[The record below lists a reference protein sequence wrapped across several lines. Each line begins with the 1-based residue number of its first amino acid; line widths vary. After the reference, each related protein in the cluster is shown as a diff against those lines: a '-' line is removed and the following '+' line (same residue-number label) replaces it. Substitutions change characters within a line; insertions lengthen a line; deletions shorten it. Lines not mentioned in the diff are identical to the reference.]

1 MTEDQTEES
10 NRARVRRL
18 FIAPMQGLGFRF
30 KKGTPIEEERKRIE
44 RIIDDVSYLTD
55 RNLDRLY
62 LTLRDKGEGSARCFW
77 PARATIIALAQ
88 AAQPRPIEDFPGLA
102 SWFASA
108 AGQRALEANRLVA
121 EYRFWK
127 AKHRPPMNDHET
139 AMITSHARRFAS
151 DVELA
156 RERLYRNVPL
166 QPDERAMLEA
176 YELDE
181 RSALDLVNVPGQ
193 EDAA

>member
-30 KKGTPIEEERKRIE
+30 KKGTPIEEERKRID
-44 RIIDDVSYLTD
+44 RIIDDVAYLAD

-88 AAQPRPIEDFPGLA
+88 VAQPRPIEDFPGLA
-102 SWFASA
+102 SWFASE
-108 AGQRALEANRLVA
+108 AGRRALEAHRLVA
-121 EYRFWK
+121 EYRFWRF
-127 AKHRPPMNDHET
+127 KHRPPLNEREFDQI
-139 AMITSHARRFAS
+139 AAKARSWAG
-151 DVELA
+151 DVERA
-156 RERLYRNVPL
+156 RDRLKRGAPL
-166 QPDERAMLEA
+166 LPGEEGMLRA
-176 YELDE
+176 YEADE
-181 RSALDLVNVPGQ
+181 AAALSLVQNHMQG
-193 EDAA
+193 DAA